1 MRKFTVMA
9 AHNAMSRKPDGELGT
24 HLPDS
29 DRQLITFLASGAVH
43 DTPVRHVV
51 QAGLRVGFVADGKP
65 EYSSELYWNQSTS
78 SKTGMTGNCCTMI
91 VCSLSMIECCV
102 AELVVEPYWFN
113 SASTAGLEKRSQF
126 DGAGE
131 PIAAEFFEYNH
142 WRIS

>member
-1 MRKFTVMA
+1 
-9 AHNAMSRKPDGELGT
+9 
-24 HLPDS
+24 LPTEAGVLIRVVLEPVDLFQ
-29 DRQLITFLASGAVH
+29 DR
-43 DTPVRHVV
+43 
-51 QAGLRVGFVADGKP
+51 
-65 EYSSELYWNQSTS
+65 
-78 SKTGMTGNCCTMI
+78 MTGNCCTMI